1 MDPLQMRKVAMRS
14 IAGATAV
21 AASLSLVACGGGE
34 KASGDFD
41 GEVKVGILHSR
52 SGTMAIS
59 ENTVAEAEL
68 MAIDEI
74 NAKGC
79 VMGKKL

>member
-34 KASGDFD
+34 QASVIST
-41 GEVKVGILHSR
+41 VK
-52 SGTMAIS
+52 
-59 ENTVAEAEL
+59 
-68 MAIDEI
+68 
-74 NAKGC
+74 
-79 VMGKKL
+79 

>member
-1 MDPLQMRKVAMRS
+1 MKSSLMRKTTMRYV
-14 IAGATAV
+14 AGATAM

-52 SGTMAIS
+52 SCTMAIS
-59 ENTVAEAEL
+59 
-68 MAIDEI
+68 
-74 NAKGC
+74 
-79 VMGKKL
+79 